1 MKVRRP
7 SIGSGTRRVMPA
19 SHSRCASLSAL
30 LIGIE
35 DVTQSALMDK
45 RLRSHS

>member
-1 MKVRRP
+1 MKVLRP

-19 SHSRCASLSAL
+19 SQSLCASRSAL

-35 DVTQSALMDK
+35 DVTQSALMD
-45 RLRSHS
+45 RRFRSHS